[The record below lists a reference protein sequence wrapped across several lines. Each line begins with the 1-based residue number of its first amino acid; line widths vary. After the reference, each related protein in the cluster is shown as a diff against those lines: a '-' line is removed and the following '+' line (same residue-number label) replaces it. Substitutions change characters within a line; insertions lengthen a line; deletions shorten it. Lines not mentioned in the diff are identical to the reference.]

1 MSELRVKRY
10 SWLSPFFFGL
20 ILQLMLLNAALAQGA
35 GEVVSTL
42 GTVEV
47 LREGRWQAVNA
58 GASLVAGETVRTGA
72 GSRAAILLTGG
83 TQIKLNAHSQLELKQ
98 IVPLPSGG
106 FISTATQTL
115 QNILRVLS
123 GEVWVRNSGEPLEM
137 QTIPATATI
146 RGTEFTLA
154 LGPHDSAR
162 LAVVNGLVEFSNPQG
177 SVLVA
182 ANEQADV
189 RVGEAPRKTVLLNPL
204 DAVQWSLYYLP
215 PVSFHSGGADPHSS
229 RYWTQTAQQQLL
241 QGQVPAARQA
251 IDRALALDP
260 RNADAYSLRSNIEL
274 VQNRRAEARAD
285 AERAIAANP
294 SAPAAHLSLS
304 WVQQAEFDLDGALA
318 SARQAVALDP
328 ENPQALIQESS
339 LLFGIGR
346 LREAVSVAKRARQY
360 APDDAMVNTVWGFL
374 QLAQNRV
381 NPAREA
387 FEKAIAQDSTLG
399 LPHLGL
405 GLVLFRRNQTDAAM
419 VEMCKA
425 TLLEPLVSLYNS
437 YLGKAFYET
446 KQDRQAQ
453 KYLEVAKQLDPRDP
467 TPWLYDA
474 IRLQSVNRPVEAVEN
489 LQKSI
494 ELNDQRGVYRSRLL
508 LDEDQAT
515 RAATLGRIYNEAG
528 FTQLGLQQGW
538 QSVNRDP
545 ANYSAHRLLADS
557 YAALPGIEAARASE
571 LLQAQL
577 LQPINITPV
586 SLRMAE
592 TRLALPSAGPL
603 SPSLYEFN
611 PLFVREKPSLYFSG
625 AGGNQ
630 GAWGDELIVAGL
642 TERFS
647 YSLGQ
652 FHYQSDGYRPNND
665 LENNLYNLFFQTAVT
680 PQFNLQAEYRSL
692 ETFSGDLESRYDGSF
707 RSFQR
712 TDVEQEMARVGA
724 RYAPSPQTNLIA
736 SVVYTDRDFLRSFPN
751 VNDFYEQRIKGTQVE
766 TQLLYRQD
774 AFNII
779 SGLSAHFIDI
789 NNYDVNRPVTES
801 TQKIAYSYANIKIPN
816 NVIWTLGL
824 SYESDD
830 SLNARLNELNPKLG
844 VQWAINDQ
852 VSLRAAA
859 FQTVKREFATR
870 QTIEPTQVAGF
881 NQIIDFIDLTV
892 SKNYGVGL
900 DVRFTDRLFGG
911 LEALKRDND
920 VPFGTLDVPEFYFI
934 EPNEETFYSAY
945 LYWAPNHN
953 WALSASWRYEEF
965 EEKGCL
971 LCQLFASIPAQ
982 LQTISLPL
990 KIQYFDPSGFFAGWG
1005 MVYVNQ
1011 DIQVIDPRSPP
1022 NASPAFLP
1030 AQNEEFTL
1038 FDAGLGYRLPK
1049 QQGIITLEVKNLFD
1063 RHFYFQDYTF
1073 QTGGVVN
1080 PLYTPERMFFGR
1092 LILNF

>member
-1 MSELRVKRY
+1 MRGAPVRY
-10 SWLSPFFFGL
+10 FVGLSRLYLGLLLSLLPFCL
-20 ILQLMLLNAALAQGA
+20 ALA
-35 GEVVSTL
+35 GETGEIISAL
-42 GTVEV
+42 GKVEV
-47 LREGRWQAVNA
+47 RREGRWQAAQA
-58 GASLVAGETVRTGA
+58 GTLLTAGDLVRTGSA
-72 GSRAAILLTGG
+72 SRAAILLGNG
-83 TQIKLNAHSQLELKQ
+83 MQIKLNAHSQLELKH
-98 IVPLPSGG
+98 IVPPRDGLFP
-106 FISTATQTL
+106 AAAQTL
-115 QNILRVLS
+115 RNLLHLLR
-123 GEVWVRNSGEPLEM
+123 GEIWVRSSGEPLEI

-154 LGPHDSAR
+154 VNPDDTAR
-162 LAVVNGLVEFSNPQG
+162 LAVLQGLVEFANPQG
-177 SVLVA
+177 NVLVA

-189 RVGEAPRKTVLLNPL
+189 RRGEAPRKTILLNPL
-204 DAVQWSLYYLP
+204 DAVQWSLYYPAP
-215 PVSFHSGGADPHSS
+215 PATPGTAVEPSS
-229 RYWTQTAQQQLL
+229 SEEWTQTARQRLL
-241 QGQVPAARQA
+241 AGQADAARQA
-251 IDRALALDP
+251 LERALALDP
-260 RNADAYSLRSNIEL
+260 HNADAYSLRSTLEL
-274 VQNRRAEARAD
+274 TQNRRAEARAD
-285 AERAIAANP
+285 AQRAIAANL
-294 SAPAAHLSLS
+294 SAPAAWISLS

-318 SARQAVALDP
+318 SVRQAVALDP

-339 LLFGIGR
+339 LLLGMGR
-346 LREAVSVAKRARQY
+346 LQEAVSVAKQARQV

-381 NPAREA
+381 NRASEA

-405 GLVLFRRNQTDAAM
+405 GLVQFRRNQTDAAIM
-419 VEMCKA
+419 EMRKA

-437 YLGKAFYET
+437 YLGKAFYEV
-446 KQDRQAQ
+446 KQDPSAQ
-453 KYLEVAKQLDPRDP
+453 KYLDIAKQLDPRDP

-474 IRLQSVNRPVEAVEN
+474 IRLQSVNRPVEAVAS

-515 RAATLGRIYNEAG
+515 RAATLGRIYNEVG

-538 QSVNRDP
+538 QSVSRDP

-611 PLFVREKPSLYFSG
+611 PLFVRDKPSLYFSG
-625 AGGNQ
+625 AGGDQ

-652 FHYQSDGYRPNND
+652 FHYQNNGHRPNND
-665 LENNLYNLFFQTAVT
+665 LEHNLYNLFLQSAVT

-692 ETFSGDLESRYDGSF
+692 ETLSGDLESRYDGSF

-712 TDVEQEMARVGA
+712 TDLDQEMARVGA
-724 RYAPSPQTNLIA
+724 RYVLSPQTQWITSL
-736 SVVYTDRDFLRSFPN
+736 VYTDQDFLRSFRNPN
-751 VNDFYEQRIKGTQVE
+751 DSIKQKIKGMQAE
-766 TQLLYRQD
+766 TQLIYRQD
-774 AFNII
+774 AFNVT
-779 SGLSAHFIDI
+779 SGLSADSTD
-789 NNYDVNRPVTES
+789 YDMDDLEFLSES
-801 TQKIAYSYANIKIPN
+801 TQKIAYSYVNIKIPE

-830 SLNARLNELNPKLG
+830 GPYARLNEVNPKLG
-844 VQWAINDQ
+844 VQWAVNDQ
-852 VSLRAAA
+852 ISLRAAA
-859 FQTVKREFATR
+859 FQTVKREFTNR

-881 NQIIDFIDLTV
+881 NQIIDFINLTV

-900 DVRFTDRLFGG
+900 DVRFTDRLSGG
-911 LEALKRDND
+911 LEALRRDND
-920 VPFGTLDVPEFYFI
+920 TPFGTLNIPEFYFI
-934 EPNEETFYSAY
+934 EPNQETFYSAY
-945 LYWAPNHN
+945 LYWAPDDR
-953 WALSASWRYEEF
+953 WALSATGRYEEF
-965 EEKGCL
+965 KEQGCL
-971 LCQLFASIPAQ
+971 LCQLFASIPAH
-982 LQTISLPL
+982 LQTFSLPL
-990 KIQYFDPSGFFAGWG
+990 KIQYFDPSGFFAGWS

-1011 DIQVIDPRSPP
+1011 DIQMIDPQSPP

-1030 AQNEEFTL
+1030 TQNEEFTL
-1038 FDAGLGYRLPK
+1038 FDAGIGYRLPER
-1049 QQGIITLEVKNLFD
+1049 QGVITLEVRNMFD
-1063 RHFYFQDYTF
+1063 RHFNFQDYTF
-1073 QTGGVVN
+1073 QTGGFVS
-1080 PLYTPERMFFGR
+1080 PLYLPERTFLGR